1 MITDSIIKETAK
13 ESPLTRATV
22 VGQESPKAHKQSITQ
37 PLMLTSLVDAFSILV
52 VYLLMN
58 FSTSG
63 EILYFSK
70 DLELPQAQNSV
81 ELERH
86 TVVKVVEDGKYF
98 IEEEEV
104 AKGQL
109 VAKLL
114 ELRKTFESERPN
126 ETFPGTL
133 IVQADRR
140 QEYKNLNSIVLAGA
154 HTGYS
159 DIKFAVLAK

>member
-1 MITDSIIKETAK
+1 LITDSIIKETAK

-22 VGQESPKAHKQSITQ
+22 VGQRSSEGQKRVVTQ

-52 VYLLMN
+52 IYLLMN

-70 DLELPQAQNSV
+70 DLELPHAQNSV

-86 TVVKVVEDGKYF
+86 TVVKVGENSQYF
-98 IEEEEV
+98 IEEKEV
-104 AKGQL
+104 SKDQL
-109 VAKLL
+109 VPKLL
-114 ELRKTFESERPN
+114 ELRKTFEKERPN
-126 ETFPGTL
+126 EKFPGVL

-140 QEYKNLNSIVLAGA
+140 EEYKNLNSVVLAAA

>member
-13 ESPLTRATV
+13 ESPLTRATI
-22 VGQESPKAHKQSITQ
+22 VGQESPQSHKQSITQ
-37 PLMLTSLVDAFSILV
+37 PLLLTSLVDAFSILV

-86 TVVKVVEDGKYF
+86 TVVKVGEKGKYF
-98 IEEEEV
+98 IEEQEV
-104 AKGQL
+104 TKGQL
-109 VAKLL
+109 VSKLL
-114 ELRKTFESERPN
+114 ELRKTFEKERPN
-126 ETFPGTL
+126 EKFPGIL

-140 QEYKNLNSIVLAGA
+140 EEYKNLNSIVLAGA